1 MTSPTIEQQKI
12 LDEEMSCVVV
22 ARPGSGKT
30 FTMAHKIKLILDE
43 LPDHKGV
50 IAISYTNKASD
61 ELKNRILNL
70 GVKKKSSFFGT
81 IDKFCLTE
89 IVIPFL
95 RHKFNYF
102 PAEILITDSK
112 SSQYLKSSN
121 VNINEAVKWEVIE
134 NIYKSG
140 EVLLELAGR
149 ISVQLLKENQILREY
164 LKARF
169 SHIIVDEYQDS
180 GQEQHSIFCELHS
193 LGIVAIAVGD
203 LDQSIYAFAG
213 KSSEYLYE
221 LTQRDTF
228 KKFALTKNH
237 RCHSSI
243 SAYSL
248 KFLNPDFIAD
258 EVDEKRV
265 YLKEVNGA
273 NLEIVTWIEEAIPSL
288 ISKFLDL
295 KLCEVGV
302 LVRSNNCAKAVR
314 DNSSTY
320 KFQMREETPLDTLSS
335 PWAIFFSQC
344 LYSLYG
350 PNASLNDIFEQYIEN
365 TKEKRALKKILAN
378 VIYIKSQIHSNL
390 EFDIVDLVANL
401 IEAAKILFPYSEKID
416 AENAL
421 KAVLNN
427 KTFVNSY
434 SPVEED
440 SIQVMTL
447 HKSKGLEF
455 RIVFHLDLY
464 QWIIPSYPAIK
475 GDQKEMV
482 QSVNLHYVGITRAK
496 DACILVSSTRR
507 NDFRNNC
514 IKDAQSSQFL
524 TRADLLPLRKRL

>member
-1 MTSPTIEQQKI
+1 MTRPTVEQQNI
-12 LDEEMSCVVV
+12 LDEKKSCVVV

-43 LPDHKGV
+43 LPEHKGV
-50 IAISYTNKASD
+50 VAISYTNKASD

-102 PAEILITDSK
+102 PEDIKITDSK
-112 SSQYLKSSN
+112 SSKYLEETDI
-121 VNINEAVKWEVIE
+121 NINEPMNWEIVE
-134 NIYKSG
+134 NIYRSG
-140 EVLLELAGR
+140 EVLLELSGR
-149 ISVQLLKENQILREY
+149 ISVQLIKENQILREY

-169 SHIIVDEYQDS
+169 THIIIDEYQDS
-180 GQEQHSIFCELHS
+180 GAEQHSIFCALHD
-193 LGIVAIAVGD
+193 LGIIAIAVGD

-213 KSSEYLYE
+213 KSSEHLFE

-243 SAYSL
+243 STYSL
-248 KFLNPDFIAD
+248 KFLNPDFIAE

-265 YLKEVNGA
+265 YLKEVNG
-273 NLEIVTWIEEAIPSL
+273 EISDIVTWIEGAIPSL
-288 ISKFLDL
+288 ISKFSDL
-295 KLCEVGV
+295 KLCEIGV

-314 DNSSTY
+314 DHSSNY

-335 PWAIFFSQC
+335 PWATFFNQC
-344 LYSLYG
+344 LYTLYD

-365 TKEKRALKKILAN
+365 TKEKRVLKKILAN
-378 VIYIKSQIHSNL
+378 IISIKNQIHNNSDYDL
-390 EFDIVDLVANL
+390 IDLVSSF
-401 IEAAKILFPYSEKID
+401 IDAAKVLFPYCEKID

-421 KAVLNN
+421 KVVLNDSA
-427 KTFVNSY
+427 FINSY
-434 SPVEED
+434 SPVEEN

-455 RIVFHLDLY
+455 RVVFHLDLY

-496 DACILVSSTRR
+496 EACILVSSSKR
-507 NDFRNNC
+507 NDFRNNT
-514 IKDAQSSQFL
+514 IKDAQPSQFL
-524 TRADLLPLRKRL
+524 TRPDLLSLRKKL